1 MEDVKSL
8 IEAFKDYRDLLT
20 PITENLRDFADTY
33 DAMKGD
39 IERLSAAFEGDV
51 TGNLDRIYK
60 TLSFEAEK
68 AQSLSHEIDRFLA
81 RSEKY
86 EAEVQKLTATIG
98 KLDGTL
104 SSLSRLE
111 SEAETQI
118 GKLESTLEERR
129 KNYNLKELERTIAN
143 YQAGVT
149 KVGEFINKD
158 VTASLQDNNDKLNS
172 IKDGVEEIRAGIREG
187 NQTVESLVESFWA
200 TSDLLRRVTEGEK
213 VNEAY
218 IYDILDKWAAERG
231 IKSKK

>member
-1 MEDVKSL
+1 MEDVKTL
-8 IEAFKDYRDLLT
+8 IETFREYRDLLT

-33 DAMKGD
+33 DGMKGD

-60 TLSFEAEK
+60 TLSAEAAK
-68 AQSLSHEIDRFLA
+68 AQSLSHEIDSFLS
-81 RSEKY
+81 RSERY
-86 EAEVQKLTATIG
+86 EGELRKLSATLG

-104 SSLSRLE
+104 DALSKLE

-129 KNYNLKELERTIAN
+129 KNYNLKELERTVAN

-149 KVGEFINKD
+149 KVSEYITRD
-158 VTASLQDNNDKLNS
+158 VVSSLQENNDKLNS
-172 IKDGVEEIRAGIREG
+172 IKDGMEELRSGLRDG
-187 NQTVESLVESFWA
+187 NQGMATLVESFVS
-200 TSDLLRRVTEGEK
+200 TSDLLRKVTEGEQ

-218 IYDILDKWAAERG
+218 IYDILDRWAADRG
-231 IKSKK
+231 VKRKK

>member
-8 IEAFKDYRDLLT
+8 IEVFKEYRDLLT

-33 DAMKGD
+33 DGMKGD

-60 TLSFEAEK
+60 TLSAEAAK

-81 RSEKY
+81 RSDEY
-86 EAEVQKLTATIG
+86 EGELKKLSSTLG
-98 KLDGTL
+98 KLDDTL
-104 SSLSRLE
+104 GSLSKLE
-111 SEAETQI
+111 TEAEEQI

-129 KNYNLKELERTIAN
+129 KNYNLKELERTVAN

-149 KVGEFINKD
+149 KVGEFINRD
-158 VTASLQDNNDKLNS
+158 VVSSLQDNSDKLNS
-172 IKDGVEEIRAGIREG
+172 IKDGVEELRSGVREN
-187 NQTVESLVESFWA
+187 NQSMENLIASFLT
-200 TSDLLRRVTEGEK
+200 TSDLLRKVTEGEA

-218 IYDILDKWAAERG
+218 VYDILDRWAADRG
-231 IKSKK
+231 VKRKK

>member
-1 MEDVKSL
+1 MEDVKTL
-8 IEAFKDYRDLLT
+8 IETFREYRDLLT

-33 DAMKGD
+33 DGMKGD

-60 TLSFEAEK
+60 TLSAEAAK
-68 AQSLSHEIDRFLA
+68 AQSLSHEIDSFLS
-81 RSEKY
+81 RSERY
-86 EAEVQKLTATIG
+86 EGELRKLSATLG

-104 SSLSRLE
+104 DALSKLE

-129 KNYNLKELERTIAN
+129 KNYNLKELERTVAN

-149 KVGEFINKD
+149 KVSEYINRD
-158 VTASLQDNNDKLNS
+158 VVSSLQENNDKLNS
-172 IKDGVEEIRAGIREG
+172 IKDGMEELRSGLRDG
-187 NQTVESLVESFWA
+187 NQGMATLVESFVS
-200 TSDLLRRVTEGEK
+200 TSDLLRKVTEGEQ

-218 IYDILDKWAAERG
+218 IYDILDRWAADRG
-231 IKSKK
+231 VKRKK